1 LSCIVEVRG
10 ETMNEQTQTIIET
23 SKGTIQVVHEI
34 TLGDVIL
41 GVVLMAM
48 LIFMV
53 LERLTR
59 RY

>member
-1 LSCIVEVRG
+1 
-10 ETMNEQTQTIIET
+10 MNGQTQTIIET

-34 TLGDVIL
+34 TLGDVVL
-41 GVVLMAM
+41 GVVLMAI